1 MPVGEMQ
8 DEGGLL
14 FLWVTGRAME
24 LGRECLKSW
33 GCVLCPLGPLPR
45 AGSTLTLSLRM
56 LRYERIDELVW
67 IKTNQLQGL
76 IRTGAPLLSPLRRTL
91 PRR

>member
-1 MPVGEMQ
+1 MRPG
-8 DEGGLL
+8 
-14 FLWVTGRAME
+14 GRAVQE
-24 LGRECLKSW
+24 GDVQDQLIFVIS
-33 GCVLCPLGPLPR
+33 PPR